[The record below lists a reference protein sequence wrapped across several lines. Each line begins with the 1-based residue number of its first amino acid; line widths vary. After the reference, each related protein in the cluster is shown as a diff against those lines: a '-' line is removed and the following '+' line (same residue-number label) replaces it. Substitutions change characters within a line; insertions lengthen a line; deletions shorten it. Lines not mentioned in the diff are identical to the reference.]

1 MASMEPKVLE
11 TVMNELLKEQ
21 KRTNE
26 LLEKETAQQEEI
38 GKKVDGFDDKL
49 GKVQLIVPAIDTKP
63 IVSLLEKHFEK
74 VTKILAGQ
82 PKNVVYQR
90 RYLLFPE
97 DNTGYYYKIIF
108 GRLIPWTI
116 LTVVFLLLLNLGNTY
131 LEKQTEIANR
141 RYYYE
146 TFADAWDRL
155 DSTIG
160 PAGKKKMDEALKAA
174 VRNQELKSKH

>member
-1 MASMEPKVLE
+1 MEPKVLD
-11 TVMNELLKEQ
+11 TVMNELLDEQ

-26 LLEKETAQQEEI
+26 LLEQETAQQKEI
-38 GKKVDGFDDKL
+38 AQKVEGFDDKL
-49 GKVQLIVPAIDTKP
+49 GKVRLVVPAIDTKP
-63 IVSLLEKHFEK
+63 IVGLMENHFEK
-74 VTKILAGQ
+74 IIKILEAQ

-108 GRLIPWTI
+108 GRLIPWAI
-116 LTVVFLLLLNLGNTY
+116 VIVIFAFLLNLGNTY
-131 LEKQTEIANR
+131 LERQSEIANR

-146 TFADAWDRL
+146 TLEDAWNRL
-155 DSTIG
+155 DSTFG
-160 PAGKKKMDEALKAA
+160 QAGRKKMDEALKAA

>member
-1 MASMEPKVLE
+1 MEPKVLD
-11 TVMNELLKEQ
+11 TVMNELLEEQ

-26 LLEKETAQQEEI
+26 LLEQEAAQQKEIAKRVEE
-38 GKKVDGFDDKL
+38 FDNKL
-49 GKVQLIVPAIDTKP
+49 GKVQVVSPALDTKP
-63 IVSLLEKHFEK
+63 IVSLMEKYLERI
-74 VTKILAGQ
+74 TKILEGQ

-108 GRLIPWTI
+108 GRLIPWSI
-116 LTVVFLLLLNLGNTY
+116 VIIFFAYLFNLGNTY

-146 TFADAWDRL
+146 AFEDAWDRL

-160 PAGKKKMDEALKAA
+160 PAGRKKMDEALKAA
-174 VRNQELKSKH
+174 VRKQELQSRH